1 MSFLFNDAGAV
12 DSTEGDTKGR
22 GLRLVC
28 TAANLYPH
36 FRHSQM
42 PVPRRCTDI
51 VSHFGHR

>member
-22 GLRLVC
+22 GIRLVC
-28 TAANLYPH
+28 TAGE
-36 FRHSQM
+36 F
-42 PVPRRCTDI
+42 VPAFPALPDACTRRCTDI